1 MSLEEALNRHATA
14 IENLADALEKIS
26 ARGTMSLPAEVAAT
40 QSPRGPGRPPK
51 AAAAVPAQ
59 GANGEDGKPIAYDT
73 VREAVLSLAEKKGH
87 QVAVGLLAEFG
98 AKNGKDL
105 KPAQY
110 AKALARVNELMGE
123 SVA

>member
-40 QSPRGPGRPPK
+40 QSPRGPGRSPK
-51 AAAAVPAQ
+51 AAAALAQ

-105 KPAQY
+105 KPTQY
-110 AKALARVNELMGE
+110 AKALARVTELMGE